1 METAENIG
9 LLTRKL
15 LLFSIVVSLEQYV
28 HRITNYYIP
37 SEWFSYLVIDYQARR
52 KRWALVA
59 V

>member
-1 METAENIG
+1 METAKNVG

-37 SEWFSYLVIDYQARR
+37 SEWFSY
-52 KRWALVA
+52 
-59 V
+59 